1 MKLQYYEMMD
11 DKSKEYLLYLIEQ
24 VLPHFTV
31 SELKMFLKDIAA
43 EPSKQKKN
51 SKAKSNQGYVE
62 IGNDSGKKAD
72 LSKLTIKQLKDMF
85 QIFISREKSDKLSL
99 KWRFYQYLKYMLNL
113 KLKSIKINQDS
124 NPDQVID
131 FIVETEDKDV
141 ILCLCYDVLEL
152 SKYKK
157 AVNKLNEFAKKENL
171 IPDRIIFA
179 IGKSFRNI
187 PIDVPVKII
196 SKELSPELWV
206 EWIEE
211 NRTFNNED
219 LIIVNDSELKLA
231 GFNFTSTDDMLN
243 YVFKHTKGGQISV
256 YRQIDFFTEVNEE
269 EPEVEL
275 IWKGIMLK

>member
-1 MKLQYYEMMD
+1 
-11 DKSKEYLLYLIEQ
+11 
-24 VLPHFTV
+24 
-31 SELKMFLKDIAA
+31 
-43 EPSKQKKN
+43 
-51 SKAKSNQGYVE
+51 
-62 IGNDSGKKAD
+62 
-72 LSKLTIKQLKDMF
+72 
-85 QIFISREKSDKLSL
+85 
-99 KWRFYQYLKYMLNL
+99 
-113 KLKSIKINQDS
+113 
-124 NPDQVID
+124 
-131 FIVETEDKDV
+131 
-141 ILCLCYDVLEL
+141 
-152 SKYKK
+152 
-157 AVNKLNEFAKKENL
+157 
-171 IPDRIIFA
+171 IIFA